1 MDYVRTPGYSVG
13 KISCV
18 GDEYRE
24 NEDGKRLDSLK
35 KGLVFLFSY
44 KNMNMEKAE
53 IYKIKGEGMV
63 FGGTGMAYLWGGML
77 LIGIVYGVLSGNM
90 DEVTK
95 AFVSRSGEAVS
106 LCISMAGI
114 TAMWTGMMKIA
125 ENSGLVTEL
134 AAKMRPLIRF
144 LFPKLDTESK
154 AAHYICLNFLSNV
167 LGLSWASTSS
177 GLCAMKELKELQL
190 QKENAEKNTEDSG
203 KKDAV
208 KNSSMI
214 ASNEMCTFLIINVSS
229 LQLIPVN
236 MIAYRAKYGSA
247 DPTAIVG
254 PAILAT
260 AVSTA
265 VAVIFC
271 RIAGKYKKVSP

>member
-1 MDYVRTPGYSVG
+1 M
-13 KISCV
+13 
-18 GDEYRE
+18 
-24 NEDGKRLDSLK
+24 SL
-35 KGLVFLFSY
+35 GWNAS
-44 KNMNMEKAE
+44 
-53 IYKIKGEGMV
+53 
-63 FGGTGMAYLWGGML
+63 
-77 LIGIVYGVLSGNM
+77 IGIVYGVLAGNV

-95 AFVSRSGEAVS
+95 AFVSCSGEAVS

-134 AAKMRPLIRF
+134 AAKMRPLLRF

>member
-1 MDYVRTPGYSVG
+1 
-13 KISCV
+13 
-18 GDEYRE
+18 
-24 NEDGKRLDSLK
+24 
-35 KGLVFLFSY
+35 
-44 KNMNMEKAE
+44 MEKAE

-77 LIGIVYGVLSGNM
+77 LIGIVYGVLAGNV

-95 AFVSRSGEAVS
+95 AFVSCSGEAVS

-134 AAKMRPLIRF
+134 AAKMRPLLRF

>member
-1 MDYVRTPGYSVG
+1 
-13 KISCV
+13 
-18 GDEYRE
+18 
-24 NEDGKRLDSLK
+24 
-35 KGLVFLFSY
+35 
-44 KNMNMEKAE
+44 
-53 IYKIKGEGMV
+53 
-63 FGGTGMAYLWGGML
+63 MAYLWGGML
-77 LIGIVYGVLSGNM
+77 LIGIVYGVLVGNV

-95 AFVSRSGEAVS
+95 AFVSCSGEAVS

-190 QKENAEKNTEDSG
+190 RKESTVAGTAHDRKKNGIGNIGIT
-203 KKDAV
+203 A
-208 KNSSMI
+208 SS
-214 ASNEMCTFLIINVSS
+214 EMCTFLIINVSS

-271 RIAGKYKKVSP
+271 KVVQNVKRLRN

>member
-1 MDYVRTPGYSVG
+1 MQV
-13 KISCV
+13 
-18 GDEYRE
+18 
-24 NEDGKRLDSLK
+24 
-35 KGLVFLFSY
+35 
-44 KNMNMEKAE
+44 
-53 IYKIKGEGMV
+53 IYMV
-63 FGGTGMAYLWGGML
+63 YLWGGML
-77 LIGIVYGVLSGNM
+77 LIGIVYGVLAGNV

-95 AFVSRSGEAVS
+95 AFVSCSGEAVS

-134 AAKMRPLIRF
+134 AAKMRPLLRF

-271 RIAGKYKKVSP
+271 KVVQNVKRLRN

>member
-1 MDYVRTPGYSVG
+1 MT
-13 KISCV
+13 
-18 GDEYRE
+18 
-24 NEDGKRLDSLK
+24 
-35 KGLVFLFSY
+35 
-44 KNMNMEKAE
+44 
-53 IYKIKGEGMV
+53 
-63 FGGTGMAYLWGGML
+63 YLWGGML
-77 LIGIVYGVLSGNM
+77 LIGIVYGVLVGNV

-95 AFVSRSGEAVS
+95 AFVSCSGEAVS

-114 TAMWTGMMKIA
+114 TAMWTGMLKIA

>member
-1 MDYVRTPGYSVG
+1 
-13 KISCV
+13 
-18 GDEYRE
+18 
-24 NEDGKRLDSLK
+24 
-35 KGLVFLFSY
+35 
-44 KNMNMEKAE
+44 
-53 IYKIKGEGMV
+53 
-63 FGGTGMAYLWGGML
+63 MAYLWGGML
-77 LIGIVYGVLSGNM
+77 LIGIVYGVLAGNV

-95 AFVSRSGEAVS
+95 AFVSCSGEAVS

-134 AAKMRPLIRF
+134 AAKMRPLLRF

-271 RIAGKYKKVSP
+271 KVLHIREHDG

>member
-1 MDYVRTPGYSVG
+1 
-13 KISCV
+13 
-18 GDEYRE
+18 
-24 NEDGKRLDSLK
+24 
-35 KGLVFLFSY
+35 
-44 KNMNMEKAE
+44 
-53 IYKIKGEGMV
+53 
-63 FGGTGMAYLWGGML
+63 MAYLWGGML
-77 LIGIVYGVLSGNM
+77 LIGIVYGVLAGNV

-95 AFVSRSGEAVS
+95 AFVSCSGEAVS

-134 AAKMRPLIRF
+134 AAKMRPLLRF

-271 RIAGKYKKVSP
+271 KVIHIREHDG

>member
-1 MDYVRTPGYSVG
+1 MQV
-13 KISCV
+13 
-18 GDEYRE
+18 
-24 NEDGKRLDSLK
+24 
-35 KGLVFLFSY
+35 
-44 KNMNMEKAE
+44 
-53 IYKIKGEGMV
+53 IYMV
-63 FGGTGMAYLWGGML
+63 YLWGGML
-77 LIGIVYGVLSGNM
+77 LIGIVYGVLAENV

-95 AFVSRSGEAVS
+95 AFVSCSGEAVS

>member
-1 MDYVRTPGYSVG
+1 
-13 KISCV
+13 
-18 GDEYRE
+18 
-24 NEDGKRLDSLK
+24 
-35 KGLVFLFSY
+35 
-44 KNMNMEKAE
+44 
-53 IYKIKGEGMV
+53 
-63 FGGTGMAYLWGGML
+63 MAYLWGGML
-77 LIGIVYGVLSGNM
+77 LIGIMYGVLVGNV

-95 AFVSRSGEAVS
+95 AFVSCSGEAVS
-106 LCISMAGI
+106 LCISMPGTTALGSPDC

-125 ENSGLVTEL
+125 EASGLVTGL
-134 AAKMRPLIRF
+134 ADKMRPLIRF

-190 QKENAEKNTEDSG
+190 KKEKAERNAEDSG
-203 KKDAV
+203 KKKDTAG
-208 KNSSMI
+208 NSSI
-214 ASNEMCTFLIINVSS
+214 VASNEMCTFLIINVSS

-271 RIAGKYKKVSP
+271 KVIHIREHDG

>member
-1 MDYVRTPGYSVG
+1 
-13 KISCV
+13 
-18 GDEYRE
+18 
-24 NEDGKRLDSLK
+24 
-35 KGLVFLFSY
+35 
-44 KNMNMEKAE
+44 
-53 IYKIKGEGMV
+53 
-63 FGGTGMAYLWGGML
+63 MADLWGGML
-77 LIGIVYGVLSGNM
+77 LIGIVYGVLAGNV

-95 AFVSRSGEAVS
+95 AFVSCSGEAVS

-134 AAKMRPLIRF
+134 AAKMRPLLRF

-154 AAHYICLNFLSNV
+154 AAHYICLNILSNV

>member
-1 MDYVRTPGYSVG
+1 
-13 KISCV
+13 
-18 GDEYRE
+18 
-24 NEDGKRLDSLK
+24 
-35 KGLVFLFSY
+35 
-44 KNMNMEKAE
+44 
-53 IYKIKGEGMV
+53 MV
-63 FGGTGMAYLWGGML
+63 YLWGGML
-77 LIGIVYGVLSGNM
+77 LIGIVYGVLAGNV

-95 AFVSRSGEAVS
+95 AFVSCSGEAVS

-203 KKDAV
+203 KKDAEDSGKKDAV

>member
-1 MDYVRTPGYSVG
+1 
-13 KISCV
+13 
-18 GDEYRE
+18 
-24 NEDGKRLDSLK
+24 
-35 KGLVFLFSY
+35 
-44 KNMNMEKAE
+44 
-53 IYKIKGEGMV
+53 
-63 FGGTGMAYLWGGML
+63 MAYLWGGLL
-77 LIGIVYGVLSGNM
+77 LIGIVYGVLAGNV

-95 AFVSRSGEAVS
+95 AFVSCSGEAVS
-106 LCISMAGI
+106 LCISMTGI

-134 AAKMRPLIRF
+134 AAKMRPLLRF

-236 MIAYRAKYGSA
+236 MIAYRAKYGSV

-271 RIAGKYKKVSP
+271 KVIHTRGHDG

>member
-1 MDYVRTPGYSVG
+1 MT
-13 KISCV
+13 
-18 GDEYRE
+18 
-24 NEDGKRLDSLK
+24 
-35 KGLVFLFSY
+35 
-44 KNMNMEKAE
+44 
-53 IYKIKGEGMV
+53 
-63 FGGTGMAYLWGGML
+63 YLWGGML
-77 LIGIVYGVLSGNM
+77 LIGIVYGVLVGNV

-95 AFVSRSGEAVS
+95 AFVSCSGEAVS

-114 TAMWTGMMKIA
+114 TAMWTGMLKIA

-203 KKDAV
+203 KKHAEDSGKKDAV

>member
-1 MDYVRTPGYSVG
+1 
-13 KISCV
+13 
-18 GDEYRE
+18 
-24 NEDGKRLDSLK
+24 
-35 KGLVFLFSY
+35 
-44 KNMNMEKAE
+44 
-53 IYKIKGEGMV
+53 
-63 FGGTGMAYLWGGML
+63 MAYLWGGML
-77 LIGIVYGVLSGNM
+77 LIGIVYGVLVGNV

-95 AFVSRSGEAVS
+95 AFVSCSEEAVS

-203 KKDAV
+203 KKDAEDSGKKDAV

>member
-1 MDYVRTPGYSVG
+1 
-13 KISCV
+13 
-18 GDEYRE
+18 
-24 NEDGKRLDSLK
+24 
-35 KGLVFLFSY
+35 
-44 KNMNMEKAE
+44 
-53 IYKIKGEGMV
+53 
-63 FGGTGMAYLWGGML
+63 MAYLWGGML
-77 LIGIVYGVLSGNM
+77 LIGIVYGVLAGNV

-95 AFVSRSGEAVS
+95 AFVSCSGEAVS

-134 AAKMRPLIRF
+134 AAKMRPLLRF

-203 KKDAV
+203 KKAAV

-214 ASNEMCTFLIINVSS
+214 ASNEMCTLLIINVSS

>member
-1 MDYVRTPGYSVG
+1 M
-13 KISCV
+13 
-18 GDEYRE
+18 
-24 NEDGKRLDSLK
+24 
-35 KGLVFLFSY
+35 FSY

-77 LIGIVYGVLSGNM
+77 LIGIVYGVLAGNV

-95 AFVSRSGEAVS
+95 AFVSCSGEAVS

>member
-1 MDYVRTPGYSVG
+1 MT
-13 KISCV
+13 
-18 GDEYRE
+18 
-24 NEDGKRLDSLK
+24 
-35 KGLVFLFSY
+35 
-44 KNMNMEKAE
+44 
-53 IYKIKGEGMV
+53 
-63 FGGTGMAYLWGGML
+63 YLWGGML
-77 LIGIVYGVLSGNM
+77 LIGIVYGVLVGNV

-95 AFVSRSGEAVS
+95 AFVSCSGEAVS

-114 TAMWTGMMKIA
+114 TAMWTGMLKIA

-134 AAKMRPLIRF
+134 AAKMRPLLRF

-271 RIAGKYKKVSP
+271 KVIHIREHDG

>member
-1 MDYVRTPGYSVG
+1 
-13 KISCV
+13 
-18 GDEYRE
+18 
-24 NEDGKRLDSLK
+24 
-35 KGLVFLFSY
+35 
-44 KNMNMEKAE
+44 
-53 IYKIKGEGMV
+53 MV
-63 FGGTGMAYLWGGML
+63 YLWGGML
-77 LIGIVYGVLSGNM
+77 LIGIVYGVLAGNV

-95 AFVSRSGEAVS
+95 AFVSCSGEAVS

-125 ENSGLVTEL
+125 ENSGLVMEL

>member
-1 MDYVRTPGYSVG
+1 
-13 KISCV
+13 
-18 GDEYRE
+18 
-24 NEDGKRLDSLK
+24 
-35 KGLVFLFSY
+35 
-44 KNMNMEKAE
+44 
-53 IYKIKGEGMV
+53 
-63 FGGTGMAYLWGGML
+63 MAYLWGGML
-77 LIGIVYGVLSGNM
+77 LIGIVYGVLAGNV

-95 AFVSRSGEAVS
+95 AFVSCSGEAVS

-134 AAKMRPLIRF
+134 AAKMRPLLRF

-236 MIAYRAKYGSA
+236 MIAYREKYGSA

-271 RIAGKYKKVSP
+271 KVIHVHGHDG

>member
-1 MDYVRTPGYSVG
+1 
-13 KISCV
+13 
-18 GDEYRE
+18 
-24 NEDGKRLDSLK
+24 
-35 KGLVFLFSY
+35 
-44 KNMNMEKAE
+44 MEKAE

-77 LIGIVYGVLSGNM
+77 LIGIVYGVLAGNV

-95 AFVSRSGEAVS
+95 AFVSCSGEAVS

-114 TAMWTGMMKIA
+114 TAMWTGMMKIV

>member
-1 MDYVRTPGYSVG
+1 MQV
-13 KISCV
+13 
-18 GDEYRE
+18 
-24 NEDGKRLDSLK
+24 
-35 KGLVFLFSY
+35 
-44 KNMNMEKAE
+44 
-53 IYKIKGEGMV
+53 IYMV
-63 FGGTGMAYLWGGML
+63 YLWGGML
-77 LIGIVYGVLSGNM
+77 LIGIVYGVLAGNV

-95 AFVSRSGEAVS
+95 AFVSCSGEAVS

-229 LQLIPVN
+229 LQVIPVN

-260 AVSTA
+260 AVSTT

-271 RIAGKYKKVSP
+271 KVVQNVKRLRN

>member
-1 MDYVRTPGYSVG
+1 
-13 KISCV
+13 
-18 GDEYRE
+18 
-24 NEDGKRLDSLK
+24 
-35 KGLVFLFSY
+35 
-44 KNMNMEKAE
+44 
-53 IYKIKGEGMV
+53 
-63 FGGTGMAYLWGGML
+63 MAYLWGGML
-77 LIGIVYGVLSGNM
+77 LIGIVYGVLAGNV

-95 AFVSRSGEAVS
+95 AFVSCSGEAVS

-134 AAKMRPLIRF
+134 AAKMRPLLRF

-271 RIAGKYKKVSP
+271 RIAGKYK

>member
-1 MDYVRTPGYSVG
+1 
-13 KISCV
+13 
-18 GDEYRE
+18 
-24 NEDGKRLDSLK
+24 
-35 KGLVFLFSY
+35 
-44 KNMNMEKAE
+44 MEKAE
-53 IYKIKGEGMV
+53 IYKIKGEEMV

-77 LIGIVYGVLSGNM
+77 LIGIVYGVLAGNV

-95 AFVSRSGEAVS
+95 AFVSCSGEAVS

-114 TAMWTGMMKIA
+114 TAMWTGMMKIV

>member
-1 MDYVRTPGYSVG
+1 MT
-13 KISCV
+13 
-18 GDEYRE
+18 
-24 NEDGKRLDSLK
+24 
-35 KGLVFLFSY
+35 
-44 KNMNMEKAE
+44 
-53 IYKIKGEGMV
+53 
-63 FGGTGMAYLWGGML
+63 YLWGGML
-77 LIGIVYGVLSGNM
+77 LIGIVYGVLVGNV
-90 DEVTK
+90 DEVSK
-95 AFVSRSGEAVS
+95 AFVSCSGEAVS

-114 TAMWTGMMKIA
+114 TAMWTGMLKIA

-177 GLCAMKELKELQL
+177 GLCAMKELK
-190 QKENAEKNTEDSG
+190 KDAEDSG

-271 RIAGKYKKVSP
+271 RIVGKYKKVSP

>member
-1 MDYVRTPGYSVG
+1 
-13 KISCV
+13 
-18 GDEYRE
+18 
-24 NEDGKRLDSLK
+24 
-35 KGLVFLFSY
+35 
-44 KNMNMEKAE
+44 
-53 IYKIKGEGMV
+53 
-63 FGGTGMAYLWGGML
+63 ML
-77 LIGIVYGVLSGNM
+77 LIGIVYGVLVGNV

-95 AFVSRSGEAVS
+95 AFVSCSGEAVS

-114 TAMWTGMMKIA
+114 TAMWTGMLKIA

-203 KKDAV
+203 KKDAEDSGKKDAV

>member
-1 MDYVRTPGYSVG
+1 
-13 KISCV
+13 
-18 GDEYRE
+18 
-24 NEDGKRLDSLK
+24 
-35 KGLVFLFSY
+35 
-44 KNMNMEKAE
+44 
-53 IYKIKGEGMV
+53 
-63 FGGTGMAYLWGGML
+63 MAYLWGGML
-77 LIGIVYGVLSGNM
+77 LIGIVYGVLSGNV

-95 AFVSRSGEAVS
+95 AFVSCSGEAVS
-106 LCISMAGI
+106 LCIAMAGI

-125 ENSGLVTEL
+125 ETSGLVAGL
-134 AAKMRPLIRF
+134 AEKMRPLIRF

-177 GLCAMKELKELQL
+177 GLCAMKELKELQS
-190 QKENAEKNTEDSG
+190 QKENVHGSG
-203 KKDAV
+203 
-208 KNSSMI
+208 NI
-214 ASNEMCTFLIINVSS
+214 GPTASNEMCTFLIINVSS

-260 AVSTA
+260 AVSTT
-265 VAVIFC
+265 
-271 RIAGKYKKVSP
+271 

>member
-1 MDYVRTPGYSVG
+1 MT
-13 KISCV
+13 
-18 GDEYRE
+18 
-24 NEDGKRLDSLK
+24 
-35 KGLVFLFSY
+35 
-44 KNMNMEKAE
+44 
-53 IYKIKGEGMV
+53 
-63 FGGTGMAYLWGGML
+63 YLWGGML
-77 LIGIVYGVLSGNM
+77 LIGIVYGVLVGNV

-95 AFVSRSGEAVS
+95 AFVSCSGEAVS

-114 TAMWTGMMKIA
+114 TAMWTGMLKIA

-271 RIAGKYKKVSP
+271 KVIHIREHDG

>member
-1 MDYVRTPGYSVG
+1 
-13 KISCV
+13 
-18 GDEYRE
+18 
-24 NEDGKRLDSLK
+24 
-35 KGLVFLFSY
+35 
-44 KNMNMEKAE
+44 
-53 IYKIKGEGMV
+53 
-63 FGGTGMAYLWGGML
+63 MAYLWGGML
-77 LIGIVYGVLSGNM
+77 LIGIVYGVLAGNV

-95 AFVSRSGEAVS
+95 AFVSCSGEAVS

-134 AAKMRPLIRF
+134 AAKMRPLLRF

-254 PAILAT
+254 PAIPAT

>member
-1 MDYVRTPGYSVG
+1 
-13 KISCV
+13 
-18 GDEYRE
+18 
-24 NEDGKRLDSLK
+24 
-35 KGLVFLFSY
+35 
-44 KNMNMEKAE
+44 
-53 IYKIKGEGMV
+53 
-63 FGGTGMAYLWGGML
+63 MAYLWGGML
-77 LIGIVYGVLSGNM
+77 LIGIVYGVLVGNV

-95 AFVSRSGEAVS
+95 AFVSCSGEAVS

-144 LFPKLDTESK
+144 LFTKLDTESK

>member
-1 MDYVRTPGYSVG
+1 
-13 KISCV
+13 
-18 GDEYRE
+18 
-24 NEDGKRLDSLK
+24 
-35 KGLVFLFSY
+35 
-44 KNMNMEKAE
+44 MEKAE

-77 LIGIVYGVLSGNM
+77 LIGIVYGVLAGNV

-95 AFVSRSGEAVS
+95 AFVSCSGEAVS

-177 GLCAMKELKELQL
+177 GLCAMKEL
-190 QKENAEKNTEDSG
+190 AAHTPDS
-203 KKDAV
+203 
-208 KNSSMI
+208 I